1 MQISKKASN
10 VIKDFMEA
18 FSFDDMLHG
27 SKSHELLIEHNKPSE
42 SNLFKRVSVLSP
54 KRELSSQNISPFKSP
69 IRKAHLNET
78 YDVPVRSPIK
88 YSKNFT
94 SENSFGFKLT
104 NFVILNLLN
113 IVRLVIIFLDN

>member
-1 MQISKKASN
+1 MKVSNEALN

-27 SKSHELLIEHNKPSE
+27 SRAQASASD
-42 SNLFKRVSVLSP
+42 SNIYNRISVVSP
-54 KRELSSQNISPFKSP
+54 KRELTSANLSPFKSP

-88 YSKNFT
+88 YHKNLP
-94 SENSFGFKLT
+94 SENNSLGFKFAKSVKFQ
-104 NFVILNLLN
+104 NF
-113 IVRLVIIFLDN
+113 